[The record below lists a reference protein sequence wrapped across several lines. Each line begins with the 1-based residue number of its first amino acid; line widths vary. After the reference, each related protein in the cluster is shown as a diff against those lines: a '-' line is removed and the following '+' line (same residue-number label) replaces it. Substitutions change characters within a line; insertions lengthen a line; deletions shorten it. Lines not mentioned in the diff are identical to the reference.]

1 MQKQLSEYSQ
11 RLTEQS
17 ELDLVYQQSSREY
30 RIHSRQETKNIGG
43 KSMKRCYGVAL
54 ASVLTL
60 GAPSLMAQSTTAC
73 ALNPANRTV
82 TICTPQNRTS
92 PIQSPV
98 RVVAGCTD
106 SRVVSII
113 QIYINGQKVKQFSSN
128 QVDQTI
134 PMANGNN
141 NIAVLCQERSGVF
154 FSTNINTAVSGGC
167 TFGGG
172 PGSLVICL
180 PEVSTVSSPV
190 HFVARDQDPGNLIH
204 GMRVVDSSN
213 QTVLYQGCGRNLDT
227 WIKLAPGTYNF
238 TVESLY
244 GCADPPPG
252 SAEGG
257 QLGPVTVN

>member
-1 MQKQLSEYSQ
+1 MNRFLCAA
-11 RLTEQS
+11 
-17 ELDLVYQQSSREY
+17 VAGVWMF
-30 RIHSRQETKNIGG
+30 GG
-43 KSMKRCYGVAL
+43 PFV
-54 ASVLTL
+54 T
-60 GAPSLMAQSTTAC
+60 AQSTTAC
-73 ALNPANRTV
+73 TLNPANRTV
-82 TICTPQNRTS
+82 TICTPQSRSNAS

-106 SRVVSII
+106 SRIVSII

-128 QVDQTI
+128 QIDETI

-141 NIAVLCQERSGVF
+141 NISVLCQERSGTF

-167 TFGGG
+167 TFQG
-172 PGSLVICL
+172 PGSLVGCL
-180 PEVSTVSSPV
+180 PVWNTTVPSPV
-190 HFVARDQDPGNLIH
+190 HFVARDQDPGNVIH

-213 QTVLYQGCGRNLDT
+213 GTVLYQGCGRSLDT
-227 WIKLAPGTYNF
+227 WIKLAAGTYNF

-252 SAEGG
+252 SAEGV